1 MNEDY
6 RYERDLA
13 EYAEARAR
21 EDEIADR
28 FNDN

>member
-6 RYERDLA
+6 RYEKDICD
-13 EYAEARAR
+13 YQEARAM

-28 FNDN
+28 FN

>member
-6 RYERDLA
+6 RYEKDLA
-13 EYAEARAR
+13 DYAEARQN

-28 FNDN
+28 FN